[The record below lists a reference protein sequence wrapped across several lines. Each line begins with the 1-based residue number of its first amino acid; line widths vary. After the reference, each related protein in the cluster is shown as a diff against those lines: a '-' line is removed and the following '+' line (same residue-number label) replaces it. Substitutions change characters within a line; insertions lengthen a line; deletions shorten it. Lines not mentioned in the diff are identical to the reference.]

1 MVAGDIS
8 KRVLSITLYIFFP
21 LILSA
26 WNPPGQDW
34 KKQQQAAYGFYFT
47 DSDQVSAD
55 IYSGMVDFGFEAVT
69 DFFGVAFPFPFDVYV
84 HPDRAS
90 LDFTWQQ
97 DWGMPGFTSACWMV
111 ASGIGEKLD
120 ILSPRTWSTQACEHS
135 AEDLEATQR
144 LITHELVHVFHG
156 QVNASSDFSDITG
169 LDWFVEGLATYAS
182 GQCDPVRMEAV
193 NSAMEQNEVPDSLD
207 QFWTGNIRYGL
218 SGSMVMF
225 IDHRY
230 GREKVTSLLG
240 FNRKADLLEALNTN
254 ESQLLEQWR
263 HFMRQYSVE

>member
-1 MVAGDIS
+1 MVTGDIN
-8 KRVLSITLYIFFP
+8 KRISFLFLSIFFP

-26 WNPPGQDW
+26 GNPPDQDW
-34 KKQQQAAYGFYFT
+34 IKQQQAAYDFYLT
-47 DSDQVSAD
+47 DSDQVSVDA
-55 IYSGMVDFGFEAVT
+55 YSGMIDLGIESVT
-69 DFFGVAFPFPFDVYV
+69 GFFGNVFSSRFDVYV

-97 DWGMPGFTSACWMV
+97 DWGMPQFTSSCWMV
-111 ASGIGEKLD
+111 ASGVGEKLD
-120 ILSPRTWSTQACEHS
+120 LLSPRTWSAQACEHS
-135 AEDLEATQR
+135 TEDMVATQK
-144 LITHELVHVFHG
+144 LITHELIHVFHG
-156 QVNASSDFSDITG
+156 QLNASPDFSDITG
-169 LDWFVEGLATYAS
+169 LDWFLEGLATYAS
-182 GQCDPVRMEAV
+182 GQCDPIRMEAV
-193 NSAMEQNEVPDSLD
+193 KSAMEQNEVPDNLD

-240 FNRKADLLEALNTN
+240 LNRKADLLEALNTS

-263 HFMRQYSVE
+263 HFMRQYIVE